1 MVRRSEF
8 FDNFND
14 SLSLSSKVI
23 LVPPYFYG
31 KPYHLWPPL
40 FHLTSSMVMALFK
53 YCGVITLG
61 LLVAPSRPLHA

>member
-1 MVRRSEF
+1 MCREYF
-8 FDNFND
+8 ANFND

-31 KPYHLWPPL
+31 KPYHLRSPF
-40 FHLTSSMVMALFK
+40 FHLTVSMVMALFK

-61 LLVAPSRPLHA
+61 LLVMA